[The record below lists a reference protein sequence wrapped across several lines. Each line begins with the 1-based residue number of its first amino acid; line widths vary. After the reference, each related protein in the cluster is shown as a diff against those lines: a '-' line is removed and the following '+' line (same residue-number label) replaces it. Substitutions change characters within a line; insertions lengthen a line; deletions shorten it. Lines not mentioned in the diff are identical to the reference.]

1 MAKISFERH
10 GLGDSCNFL
19 RLVRFRKE
27 VFGEEIQVKL
37 SSKYDRLRHYFNVD
51 GYDGPADVDEKW
63 EEVDY
68 YQDDPIK
75 SNKTYSK
82 LTDEERSRISFL
94 CSDLTRPVLPPI
106 PDSMVDRYTHF
117 FQKPLFVVHA
127 EGISYRNI
135 KRLEQEELVGLID
148 LLVKETGG
156 TVLLL
161 DADKRY
167 SNMDVNAYGARTGNV
182 VHCQHMFTLDELI
195 YLLSKADLVIGVD
208 SGIFNL
214 ARTFGFPSVGLFD
227 RMNPVCY
234 HFPDRN
240 SFVFSTDRSDWKGKD
255 AFDRWSYPFRIGYT
269 PSYVHPKFIAFIREV
284 LDGKDPLIADYLTS
298 VQYCCNT
305 KENRRPLFEH
315 ALQNTKNVLEIGS
328 IRSPRDYTAGYSS
341 YLFALNAEI
350 KDGHLT
356 TVDIDTSWA
365 KKALSQFR
373 GRVEVI
379 ERDSVEYL
387 QSNDLPDNIDG
398 VYLDGLDADKP
409 EAADQACF
417 EYEMI
422 KDRFDGFIYVDDT
435 TFDGNRC
442 QGKGAKIFHLAL
454 MEKKQ
459 VQFIGQGLVIRN
471 RRGLTL

>member
-51 GYDGPADVDEKW
+51 DYDGPADVDEKW
-63 EEVDY
+63 GEVDY

-75 SNKTYSK
+75 SNKTFSK
-82 LTDEERSRISFL
+82 LTEEERPRLSVL
-94 CSDLTRPVLPPI
+94 CSDMTRPVRPPMEDAMI
-106 PDSMVDRYTHF
+106 DRYTRF
-117 FQKPLFVVHA
+117 FQRPLIILHA
-127 EGISYRNI
+127 SGISYSSI
-135 KRLEQEELVGLID
+135 KNVGEEELLCLID
-148 LLVKETGG
+148 GLVKGTGG
-156 TVLLL
+156 HILLL
-161 DADKRY
+161 DADKKY
-167 SNMDVNAYGARTGNV
+167 SNIGLNSYGARTGNV
-182 VHCQHMFTLDELI
+182 THCQHMFSLDELI

-214 ARTFGFPSVGLFD
+214 ARTFGVPSIGLFE

-240 SFVFSTDRSDWKGKD
+240 SIVFSTDKSDWKGKD
-255 AFDRWSYPFRIGYT
+255 AFDRWSYPFRVGYT
-269 PSYVHPKFIAFIREV
+269 PSYIHPKFIAFVQEV
-284 LDGKDPLIADYLTS
+284 LDGKDALLADYLTS
-298 VQYCCNT
+298 VQYCCNK

-315 ALQNTKNVLEIGS
+315 VLQNTKNVLEIGS

-341 YLFALNAEI
+341 YLFALNAAI

-356 TVDIDTSWA
+356 TVDVDTSWA
-365 KKALSQFR
+365 TKALSQFE
-373 GRVEVI
+373 GKVDVI
-379 ERDSVEYL
+379 QKDSIEYL
-387 QSNDLPDNIDG
+387 QSNDLPENIDG

-417 EYEMI
+417 EYELI
-422 KDRFDGFIYVDDT
+422 KDRFDGFVYVDDT
-435 TFDGNRC
+435 THDGNRC
-442 QGKGAKIFHLAL
+442 IGKGAKVFHLAL
-454 MEKKQ
+454 LEKKK
-459 VQFIGQGLVIRN
+459 VQFIGQGLVVRN
-471 RRGLTL
+471 RRGVSL